1 MLFIWLLRCFCLFS
15 AICACYIHAQVGF
28 VIPLAPCWFVLLFFS
43 FFSHSV
49 LLPDALF
56 QLYTRWFDAQDGDV
70 DLDLDVVPLVP
81 YLNFAHVVFS

>member
-1 MLFIWLLRCFCLFS
+1 MVASLFLFIFRHMCLLHSCAGWFCNPPRS
-15 AICACYIHAQVGF
+15 
-28 VIPLAPCWFVLLFFS
+28 VLVCVAVFF